1 MRFKILFIS
10 LLLTEMAFGQMQD
23 LKNLAEGELVYSSM
37 LYDSNDDLY
46 GYFYLYKR
54 DVDEV
59 HKTMEYVLLDKNLNK
74 VSNNTFVNNSYKES
88 KSSYIGT
95 KCRYID
101 CNLMGDNV
109 ILTNY
114 YYYIPTIGSDYP
126 VPLSTAFQIIS
137 LKDKTISKEMK
148 YQDGVFSDLPE
159 DVSLLKKENKNVDTK
174 YLVQTIDN
182 DSLTGFF
189 ISQVNTDGLEY
200 KEKDIRFYNENRE
213 LLWTYEYNPN
223 GNYSNLTTC
232 KVIAVKESNIYL
244 QEIKYVERYA
254 SEEKIVLLDLK
265 TGVKKYETVVE
276 DKNSK
281 YNHTIKAKEIDGK
294 LLITGNYS
302 TFKKHYFF
310 RLSENL
316 GYYKLVLDENG
327 KEISRQYSKWSD
339 FATAIKVNKKGRVD
353 SDYRLNTKSVL
364 IFKEG
369 AISIITEKYKP
380 SGNSLWFVPFI
391 NMFTAYNEETTDMVL
406 INFNEKFQLKSVYTA
421 RKDLSVY
428 DNNDYLFS
436 QYINNEEGCVFF
448 FKDLTKN
455 PETEKTQWVLG
466 INSFIKGVFTEEKI
480 PIYSKRKYLIDPL
493 PAKEG
498 YIMLREYNEKE
509 KYNQVRLEK
518 LNF

>member
-1 MRFKILFIS
+1 MRIKILFIS
-10 LLLTEMAFGQMQD
+10 LLFTVMAFGQMQD

-37 LYDSNDDLY
+37 LYDSNGDLY

-54 DVDEV
+54 DVDKV

-74 VSNNTFVNNSYKES
+74 VSNNTFVNNSYNES
-88 KSSYIGT
+88 KSDFIGT

-109 ILTNY
+109 LLTNY
-114 YYYIPTIGSDYP
+114 YYYIPIIGSTI
-126 VPLSTAFQIIS
+126 VPLTTAFQILS
-137 LKDKTISKEMK
+137 LKDKTVSKEMK
-148 YQDGVFSDLPE
+148 YQDGVFSDLPDE
-159 DVSLLKKENKNVDTK
+159 VSLLKKENKNLDTK
-174 YLVQTIDN
+174 YLVQTIGN

-189 ISQVNTDGLEY
+189 ISQVNTNGLEY
-200 KEKDIRFYNENRE
+200 KEKDIRFYNEKRD

-223 GNYSNLTTC
+223 GNLNNLTTC
-232 KVIAVKESNIYL
+232 KVLSVNKNNIYL
-244 QEIKYVERYA
+244 LETKYIEGYA

-265 TGVKKYETVVE
+265 TGKKKYETVVE
-276 DKNSK
+276 NKNSK
-281 YNHTIKAKEIDGK
+281 YNHSIRAKEIDGN

-302 TFKKHYFF
+302 PFKKHYFF
-310 RLSENL
+310 RLNKNL

-327 KEISRQYSKWSD
+327 KEVFRQYSKWSD
-339 FATAIKVNKKGRVD
+339 FVTAMKVNKKGRVK
-353 SDYRLNTKSVL
+353 SNYRLNTKSVL
-364 IFKEG
+364 IFKKG
-369 AISIITEKYKP
+369 AISIIAEKYKP
-380 SGNSLWFVPFI
+380 SGNSLYFLPLV
-391 NMFTAYNEETTDMVL
+391 NMFTGHNEKTTDMVL
-406 INFNEKFQLKSVYTA
+406 INFDEKFQLQSVNTV
-421 RKDLSVY
+421 RKDLSVE

-436 QYINNEEGCVFF
+436 QYINKEEGGVFF

-455 PETEKTQWVLG
+455 PETGKKQWMLG
-466 INSFIKGVFTEEKI
+466 INSFINGVFTEEKI

-509 KYNQVRLEK
+509 KYNQIRLEK